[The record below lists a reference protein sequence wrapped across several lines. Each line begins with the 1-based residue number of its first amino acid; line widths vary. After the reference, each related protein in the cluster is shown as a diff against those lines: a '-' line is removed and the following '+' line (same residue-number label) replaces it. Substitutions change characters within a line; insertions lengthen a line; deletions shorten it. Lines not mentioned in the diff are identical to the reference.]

1 MIPRLRS
8 LMDGLG
14 IERQWE
20 SSRNTTASI
29 VGAPVDIGMDVA
41 SCLVSRFKE
50 GISNSSGTTE
60 RSRR

>member
-29 VGAPVDIGMDVA
+29 VGAPVEIGMDVA
-41 SCLVSRFKE
+41 LCLVLRFKE
-50 GISNSSGTTE
+50 GISNCNGATE
-60 RSRR
+60 RYGR